1 MCGGADLGKSVPG
14 RQNSRDKG
22 PGAEVCEACLNN
34 SKEASM
40 VGEGGEA
47 GGEERRLGI
56 KGEGQSSAGGDE
68 DPGFFPSHC
77 EDPGFPEGNEEPQE

>member
-1 MCGGADLGKSVPG
+1 
-14 RQNSRDKG
+14 
-22 PGAEVCEACLNN
+22 
-34 SKEASM
+34 M